1 MFEPAPAAR
10 RRPMFAVSA
19 AAHAALAAAL
29 IVPPL
34 FATPEPPEPDGYVH
48 IEHLPPLTSDAPDR
62 IQVDSLRRVRKG
74 GPSARASRSGE
85 AGARTPPRPRPV
97 QPMGRPE
104 LLPPPAGGDPELPF
118 EETGERSERPSA
130 GSGGGDG
137 AANDGG
143 FPCEGCSAISA
154 DAPGVTP
161 PVAIETA
168 APAYPELARR
178 AHTEGVVVLEAVIG
192 ADGAVRDVHVK
203 RGVSPLLDPAALEAV
218 KRWRY
223 HPASIDGRPVAVYLQ
238 VVLTFSLRNL

>member
-29 IVPPL
+29 VVPPL
-34 FATPEPPEPDGYVH
+34 FATQEPPDLDGYVH
-48 IEHLPPLTSDAPDR
+48 IDHVPTLASDAPIRDK
-62 IQVDSLRRVRKG
+62 VVFLRRGNEG
-74 GPSARASRSGE
+74 GAMA
-85 AGARTPPRPRPV
+85 RPRRATDASPTGGRRV
-97 QPMGRPE
+97 TQPRGVSE
-104 LLPPPAGGDPELPF
+104 LLPPPTGEDLELPF
-118 EETGERSERPSA
+118 EETGERSEPPP
-130 GSGGGDG
+130 SGGGGGDR
-137 AANDGG
+137 AAKDVG
-143 FPCEGCSAISA
+143 FPCAGCDAVPA

-161 PVAIETA
+161 PVALETA

-178 AHTEGVVVLEAVIG
+178 AHVEGVVVLEAVIG
-192 ADGAVRDVHVK
+192 ADGSVRDVKVL

-223 HPASIDGRPVAVYLQ
+223 RAASIGGRPVAVYLQ